1 MQDMDRLLQEKMM
14 LVIQYCQNIQVL
26 LEKDKTHFGD
36 NNLKLL
42 AESNQDKS
50 LVLDKLSVTV
60 SELQNHLQ
68 RHHQGE
74 SFNTLEKIPAYSE
87 IIKKLKSELNKCY
100 QSLTVNNHIVFAN
113 LNQLKDIWDKLLSS
127 KIEANGMY
135 DHTGSIN
142 K

>member
-1 MQDMDRLLQEKMM
+1 MQDMDRLLQEKIM
-14 LVIQYCQNIQVL
+14 LVIKYCQNIQAL

-42 AESNQDKS
+42 AESNKDKS
-50 LVLDKLSVTV
+50 LILEKLSVVV
-60 SELQNHLQ
+60 SELQSHLQ
-68 RHHQGE
+68 QYHRGE
-74 SFNTLEKIPAYSE
+74 SFNTLERIPAYSDM
-87 IIKKLKSELNKCY
+87 IKKLKLELNKCY

-127 KIEANGMY
+127 QKETDGVY